1 MLSLHCQLKGDKTM
15 AKLTRNGV
23 VGLELTREEIVDAFA
38 NIDAIVRKAQCR
50 EVNSD
55 VIDILYEARDILD
68 RADREI
74 TQILED

>member
-1 MLSLHCQLKGDKTM
+1 M

-23 VGLELTREEIVDAFA
+23 VGLALTREEIADAIA

-55 VIDILYEARDILD
+55 VIDILDEARGVLD
-68 RADREI
+68 RADIEI
-74 TQILED
+74 THILED

>member
-1 MLSLHCQLKGDKTM
+1 M

-23 VGLELTREEIVDAFA
+23 VGLELTREEIADAIA

-50 EVNSD
+50 EVNTD
-55 VIDILYEARDILD
+55 VIDILDEARGILD
-68 RADREI
+68 RADSEI

>member
-1 MLSLHCQLKGDKTM
+1 M

-23 VGLELTREEIVDAFA
+23 VGLELTREEIADVIA

-50 EVNSD
+50 EVNTD
-55 VIDILYEARDILD
+55 VIDILDEARGLLD
-68 RADREI
+68 RADSEI

>member
-1 MLSLHCQLKGDKTM
+1 M

-23 VGLELTREEIVDAFA
+23 VGLELTREEIVDAIA

-50 EVNSD
+50 EVNGD
-55 VIDILYEARDILD
+55 VIDILDEARGVLD
-68 RADREI
+68 RADIEI

>member
-1 MLSLHCQLKGDKTM
+1 M

-23 VGLELTREEIVDAFA
+23 VGLELTREEIVDAIA

-55 VIDILYEARDILD
+55 VLDILD
-68 RADREI
+68 EARGVLDKADIEI
-74 TQILED
+74 TKILED

>member
-1 MLSLHCQLKGDKTM
+1 M

-23 VGLELTREEIVDAFA
+23 VGLELTREEIVDAIA

-55 VIDILYEARDILD
+55 VIDILDEARGILD
-68 RADREI
+68 RADSEI

>member
-1 MLSLHCQLKGDKTM
+1 M

-23 VGLELTREEIVDAFA
+23 VGLELTREEIVDAIA

-55 VIDILYEARDILD
+55 VIDILDEARGLLD
-68 RADREI
+68 RADNEI

>member
-1 MLSLHCQLKGDKTM
+1 M

-23 VGLELTREEIVDAFA
+23 VGLALTREEIADAIA

-55 VIDILYEARDILD
+55 VIDILDEARGVLD
-68 RADREI
+68 RADSEI

>member
-1 MLSLHCQLKGDKTM
+1 M

-23 VGLELTREEIVDAFA
+23 VGLELTREEVVDIIAK
-38 NIDAIVRKAQCR
+38 IDAIVRKAQCR

-55 VIDILYEARDILD
+55 VIDILDEARGILD
-68 RADREI
+68 RADSEI

>member
-1 MLSLHCQLKGDKTM
+1 M

-23 VGLELTREEIVDAFA
+23 VGLELTREEIADAIA

-50 EVNSD
+50 EVNTD
-55 VIDILYEARDILD
+55 VIDILDEARGLLD
-68 RADREI
+68 RADSEI

>member
-1 MLSLHCQLKGDKTM
+1 M

-23 VGLELTREEIVDAFA
+23 VGLELTREEIADAIA

-55 VIDILYEARDILD
+55 VIDILDEARGVLD
-68 RADREI
+68 RADIEI
-74 TQILED
+74 TKILED

>member
-1 MLSLHCQLKGDKTM
+1 M

-23 VGLELTREEIVDAFA
+23 VGLELTREEIADAIA

-55 VIDILYEARDILD
+55 VIDILDEARGALD
-68 RADREI
+68 RADNAI
-74 TQILED
+74 TEILED

>member
-1 MLSLHCQLKGDKTM
+1 M

-23 VGLELTREEIVDAFA
+23 VGLELTREEIADAIA

-55 VIDILYEARDILD
+55 VIDILDEARGLLD
-68 RADREI
+68 SADSEI

>member
-1 MLSLHCQLKGDKTM
+1 M

-23 VGLELTREEIVDAFA
+23 VGLELTREEIADAIA

-55 VIDILYEARDILD
+55 VIDILDEARGILD
-68 RADREI
+68 RADSEI

>member
-1 MLSLHCQLKGDKTM
+1 M

-23 VGLELTREEIVDAFA
+23 VGLELTREEIADAIA

-50 EVNSD
+50 EVNGD
-55 VIDILYEARDILD
+55 VIDILDEARGVLD

-74 TQILED
+74 TQILDD